1 MADTSGGAAGAGK
14 ILIGAGAAVLV
25 AVLGYCS
32 FDQRAQA
39 PVFEPV
45 DTPQTAQDTPVV
57 EQPVAPTAEDTTAEA
72 ETSSDAAPTE
82 PSASPNAPA
91 FDVVRV
97 DPDGRAVVAGHAA
110 PGASVQ
116 LSFNGT
122 PIETLTADDAGNFVA
137 LLDLQVTES
146 GQLSLQMMNDAGEV
160 VEDAARAQTVLI
172 EPRKPAPTAAPEAP
186 EVASAEDAPAQPA
199 APETPAA
206 PEAPAAPR
214 VLLADNDGITVLQD
228 DAGDLTVQNVIID
241 AISYDDQG
249 EVALSGRASGGGA
262 LRVYLDNAPIKTAPI
277 PQDGQWRL
285 PLPDVAAG
293 IYTLRVDELAPD
305 GTVTSRTETPFK
317 REEVA
322 QIAAATAAVD
332 TRTRVE
338 AVTVQPGS
346 TLWAIARDNL
356 GEGVLYVRVFE
367 ANRDQIRDPDLIY
380 PGQVFTIPE

>member
-1 MADTSGGAAGAGK
+1 MAENSGGAAGAGK
-14 ILIGAGAAVLV
+14 IWIGVGAAVVV
-25 AVLGYCS
+25 AALGYCS

-39 PVFEPV
+39 PVSEPV
-45 DTPQTAQDTPVV
+45 DAPQTTQDAPVV
-57 EQPVAPTAEDTTAEA
+57 EQPVAPTAEGTTADA
-72 ETSSDAAPTE
+72 ETATETAPTE
-82 PSASPNAPA
+82 PSAAPKAPA

-97 DPDGRAVVAGHAA
+97 DPEGRAVVAGHAA
-110 PGASVQ
+110 PGANVQ
-116 LSFNGT
+116 LSFNGA
-122 PIETLTADDAGNFVA
+122 PVETLTADDAGNFVA
-137 LLDLQVTES
+137 LLDLQVTEP
-146 GQLSLQMMNDAGEV
+146 GQLSLQALNNAGEV
-160 VEDAARAQTVLI
+160 VADATPAQTVLI
-172 EPRKPAPTAAPEAP
+172 EPRAPAQTAESEAP
-186 EVASAEDAPAQPA
+186 VVASAEDAPAQPA
-199 APETPAA
+199 PPTEA
-206 PEAPAAPR
+206 EAPAAPR

-332 TRTRVE
+332 TRARVE

>member
-1 MADTSGGAAGAGK
+1 MAEVSGGAAGARK
-14 ILIGAGAAVLV
+14 IWIGVGAAAVV
-25 AVLGYCS
+25 AALGYCS

-39 PVFEPV
+39 PMSEPV
-45 DTPQTAQDTPVV
+45 NAPQTTQDAPAV
-57 EQPVAPTAEDTTAEA
+57 EQPVAPTAEGSTAEA
-72 ETSSDAAPTE
+72 ETATDAVPTE
-82 PSASPNAPA
+82 PSAPPVAPA

-110 PGASVQ
+110 PGATVE
-116 LSFNGT
+116 LSFNGA
-122 PIETLTADDAGNFVA
+122 PVETLTADDAGNFVA
-137 LLDLQVTES
+137 LLDLQVTEP
-146 GQLSLQMMNDAGEV
+146 GQLSLQMMNSAGEV
-160 VEDAARAQTVLI
+160 VEDAVPAQTVLI
-172 EPRKPAPTAAPEAP
+172 EPRTPAPTAAPEAP

-199 APETPAA
+199 APEIPAA

-214 VLLADNDGITVLQD
+214 ILLADNDGITVLQD
-228 DAGDLTVQNVIID
+228 HAGDLTVQNVIID

-322 QIAAATAAVD
+322 QIAAATGTAD
-332 TRTRVE
+332 TRARVE

>member
-1 MADTSGGAAGAGK
+1 MADMSGGAAGAGK
-14 ILIGAGAAVLV
+14 IWIGVGAAVVV
-25 AVLGYCS
+25 AALGYCS
-32 FDQRAQA
+32 FDQSAQA
-39 PVFEPV
+39 PVSDPAEAPKV
-45 DTPQTAQDTPVV
+45 TREVPAV
-57 EQPVAPTAEDTTAEA
+57 EQPVAPTADTTTAEA
-72 ETSSDAAPTE
+72 APE
-82 PSASPNAPA
+82 PAASPDAPA

-97 DPDGRAVVAGHAA
+97 DPEGRAVVAGHAE
-110 PGASVQ
+110 PGATVQ
-116 LSFNGT
+116 LSFNGAL
-122 PIETLTADDAGNFVA
+122 IETLTADGAGNFVA
-137 LLDLQVTES
+137 LLDLQVTEP

-160 VEDAARAQTVLI
+160 VENAAPAQTVLI
-172 EPRKPAPTAAPEAP
+172 EPRMPAPTAEPEAP
-186 EVASAEDAPAQPA
+186 VVASTEVAPAQP
-199 APETPAA
+199 
-206 PEAPAAPR
+206 EAPTEAEAPSAPR
-214 VLLADNDGITVLQD
+214 VLLADDEGITVLQD
-228 DAGDLTVQNVIID
+228 DVGDLTVQNVIID

-293 IYTLRVDELAPD
+293 IYTLRVDELAED

-322 QIAAATAAVD
+322 QIAAATATAEA
-332 TRTRVE
+332 RARVE

-356 GEGVLYVRVFE
+356 GEGLLYVRVFD